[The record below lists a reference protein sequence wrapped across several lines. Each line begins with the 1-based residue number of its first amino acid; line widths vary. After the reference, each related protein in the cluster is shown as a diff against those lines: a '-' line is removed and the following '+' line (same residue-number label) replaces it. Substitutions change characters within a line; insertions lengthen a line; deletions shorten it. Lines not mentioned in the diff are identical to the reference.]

1 MTTGHDI
8 SYTGCRYTG
17 QLAVLPCPA
26 CLIFGRKGTTMVEL
40 RIFGTPVK
48 VKGTVLVP
56 IVALWGIVTWLGLY
70 WHPERGFWQGV
81 LIGFV
86 TVLLLAPADF
96 GHALAHIFSARYAGA
111 PIDEIRIS
119 AGMPRTLYWNN
130 EVSPDVH
137 RMRAMGGPI
146 FNVLGLLLSTVI
158 FAVARGNPIIRELAT
173 WSAVGHG
180 LILLAALLP
189 LPMVDGGTLV
199 KWTLVARGRT
209 EKEADEMVRH
219 LDWVLGI
226 VGGIIGVGLTAVQ
239 IWIGGVIVAGIGT
252 IVIAIAAGK
261 IR

>member
-1 MTTGHDI
+1 M
-8 SYTGCRYTG
+8 
-17 QLAVLPCPA
+17 VL
-26 CLIFGRKGTTMVEL
+26 L

-56 IVALWGIVTWLGLY
+56 IVALWGGVTWLGFS

-86 TVLLLAPADF
+86 TVLLLMPADF

-111 PIDEIRIS
+111 PMDEILIS

-130 EVSPDVH
+130 EVTPDVH
-137 RMRAMGGPI
+137 RMRAIGGPV
-146 FNVLGLLLSTVI
+146 FNAVGLLLSGVI
-158 FAVARGNPIIRELAT
+158 YAVASGNPIARELAA

-180 LILLAALLP
+180 LIMLAALLP

-209 EKEADEMVRH
+209 ETEADEIVRRV
-219 LDWVLGI
+219 DWVMGI
-226 VGGIIGVGLTAVQ
+226 VGGLIGIGFIVMQ
-239 IWIGGVIVAGIGT
+239 MWIAGVILVGIGAV
-252 IVIAIAAGK
+252 VIAIAAGK
-261 IR
+261 VR

>member
-1 MTTGHDI
+1 
-8 SYTGCRYTG
+8 
-17 QLAVLPCPA
+17 
-26 CLIFGRKGTTMVEL
+26 MVSL
-40 RIFGTPVK
+40 SIFGTPVK

-56 IVALWGIVTWLGLY
+56 IVALWGFVTWLGFS

-81 LIGFV
+81 LIGCV

-111 PIDEIRIS
+111 PIDEIRLS

-146 FNVLGLLLSTVI
+146 FNVLGLLLSAGI
-158 FAVARGNPIIRELAT
+158 YAVVSGHPILRELAA

-180 LILLAALLP
+180 WILLAALLP
-189 LPMVDGGTLV
+189 VPMVDGGTLL

-209 EKEADEMVRH
+209 EKEADEMVRL

-226 VGGIIGVGLTAVQ
+226 VGGLIGVALLAMQ
-239 IWIGGVIVAGIGT
+239 MWIAGVILVGIGAV
-252 IVIAIAAGK
+252 VIAVAAGT

>member
-1 MTTGHDI
+1 
-8 SYTGCRYTG
+8 
-17 QLAVLPCPA
+17 
-26 CLIFGRKGTTMVEL
+26 MVQL

-48 VKGTVLVP
+48 VKGTVLIP
-56 IVALWGIVTWLGLY
+56 IVALWGIVTWLGFS
-70 WHPERGFWQGV
+70 WHPERGFGQGV

-86 TVLLLAPADF
+86 TVLLLLPADF

-111 PIDEIRIS
+111 PMDEILIT
-119 AGMPRTLYWNN
+119 AGMPRTLYWKN

-146 FNVLGLLLSTVI
+146 FNVVGLLLSGVI
-158 FAVARGNPIIRELAT
+158 YAVARGNPIARELAA

-180 LILLAALLP
+180 FILLAALLP

-209 EKEADEMVRH
+209 ETEANEMVRRV
-219 LDWVLGI
+219 DWVMGI
-226 VGGIIGVGLTAVQ
+226 VGGLIGVGLIAMQ
-239 IWIGGVIVAGIGT
+239 MWIAGVILAGIGVV
-252 IVIAIAAGK
+252 VIGIAAGK